1 MDELVNIVTGI
12 IDDILDDLFP
22 PEGIVVNANAVNIP
36 EDITLDLV
44 EKVFEELYLEHF
56 DTSKIMEAIEEDDD
70 ILNLTP
76 NHLVEDLY
84 NAIYLEN
91 WPN

>member
-76 NHLVEDLY
+76 NHLVEELY
-84 NAIYLEN
+84 NTIYLEN

>member
-36 EDITLDLV
+36 EDITLDIV

-76 NHLVEDLY
+76 NHLVEELY
-84 NAIYLEN
+84 ETIYLEN

>member
-1 MDELVNIVTGI
+1 MDEVVNIVSDI

-22 PEGIVVNANAVNIP
+22 QECISVNANVVNIP

-44 EKVFEELYLEHF
+44 EKVFEELYLENC
-56 DTSKIMEAIEEDDD
+56 DKSKRTEDIEENDD

-76 NHLVEDLY
+76 NHLVEELY
-84 NAIYLEN
+84 NTIYLEN

>member
-1 MDELVNIVTGI
+1 MDELVNIVTEI
-12 IDDILDDLFP
+12 IDEILDDLFP
-22 PEGIVVNANAVNIP
+22 QEGIAVNANVVNIP

-44 EKVFEELYLEHF
+44 EKVFEELYLENC
-56 DTSKIMEAIEEDDD
+56 DVSKEGIKENED

-76 NHLVEDLY
+76 NYLVEELFDT
-84 NAIYLEN
+84 IYLEN